1 MRFASLVLTACV
13 LTACGGGGGESGGGG
28 DGSKLSASQ
37 AAYESLVLS
46 PGAVYEATSSLP
58 LSGLPVSGT
67 HYLYDKS
74 TSLPK
79 SPLTNGPQRLSVSA
93 WSTMN
98 PRLALPSTGLQQWI
112 LFNGT
117 TYKLYEQVRELKYL
131 GGDMV
136 ESIIATG
143 GAVIA
148 SQTSISVTAT
158 PLTGSVASAANL
170 GTGIPSVL
178 FSNPSLLKT
187 GAAWQPGSAYL
198 NGIWKLNTD
207 YYTVYANNSDPEV
220 LKPIATGSTIQ
231 QQINANTLAY
241 IGDSPAVKYNLSNGS
256 IKSANAVN
264 TGVVTFVA
272 NSPYSGDVVSGYY
285 RTFYEIK
292 GDVYAGALQKSGA
305 LSATANYNTQAR
317 ASIQAALA
325 P

>member
-13 LTACGGGGGESGGGG
+13 LTACGGGGDESGGGG

-46 PGAVYEATSSLP
+46 PGAVYEVTSSLP

-93 WSTMN
+93 WTTIN

-112 LFNGT
+112 PFNGT
-117 TYKLYEQVRELKYL
+117 TYKLHEQVRELKYL

-158 PLTGSVASAANL
+158 PLTGVITSAAN
-170 GTGIPSVL
+170 IPSTL

-187 GAAWQPGSAYL
+187 GAVWQPGSAYL

-207 YYTVYANNSDPEV
+207 SYTVYANNSDPEV

-241 IGDSPAVKYNLSNGS
+241 IGDSPAVKYNRSNGS

-272 NSPYSGDVVSGYY
+272 NSPYSGDVDSGYY